1 MCTRSLGARA
11 RYVRLRGR
19 TVDQSVAVEREGG
32 IPAAGMRLVPW
43 AIALFFAMTVAG
55 LYYVKWGPYFHKAFT
70 AIARHS
76 IGPSIISGTGA
87 APPAVGWRA
96 AWSFTV
102 AYFGAIW
109 QAMVLGLLVGSAVQV
124 LLPREW
130 PARAFGK
137 AGWLSTALAGGV
149 SVPSMMCTC
158 CAAPVAIGLRTSR
171 ASTGATVAYWLGNP
185 TLNPATMIFLGFV
198 LGWHW
203 VALRVVAG
211 VVLVFTAA
219 YLTERVT
226 TVATAPAAVPVAPSA
241 RQAYDARSLVR
252 RWGRALW
259 QLSSGLV
266 PEYAV
271 IVLALGAMR
280 AWMFPAVTP
289 AIGHSALVLPLLAV
303 AGTVFVIPTAGEV
316 PIVQTLMSFGLGA
329 GGAAV
334 LLTTL
339 APVSLPSLVMMGR
352 VLPVRVLALT
362 AALVACLGLAAAG
375 AAQLLRF

>member
-1 MCTRSLGARA
+1 VG
-11 RYVRLRGR
+11 
-19 TVDQSVAVEREGG
+19 QSVAVERDEG
-32 IPAAGMRLVPW
+32 IPAAGMRLMPW
-43 AIALFFAMTVAG
+43 AIALFFIMTVAG
-55 LYYVKWGPYFHKAFT
+55 LYYVKWSPYVHKTFT

-76 IGPSIISGTGA
+76 IGPSIITGSGA
-87 APPAVGWRA
+87 APPAVGWPA

-130 PARAFGK
+130 PARALGK
-137 AGWLSTALAGGV
+137 AGWLSTVLAGGA

-158 CAAPVAIGLRTSR
+158 CAAPVAVGLRASR
-171 ASTGATVAYWLGNP
+171 ASPGATVAYWLGNP
-185 TLNPATMIFLGFV
+185 TLNPATMIFMGFV
-198 LGWHW
+198 LGWRW
-203 VALRVVAG
+203 VALRVAAG
-211 VVLVFTAA
+211 VVLVLGAA
-219 YLTERVT
+219 YLAERAVAVT
-226 TVATAPAAVPVAPSA
+226 PPAATPAGRAPE
-241 RQAYDARSLVR
+241 AYDARSLVR

-259 QLSSGLV
+259 QLCSGLV
-266 PEYAV
+266 PEYV
-271 IVLALGAMR
+271 IVVLALGAVR
-280 AWMFPAVTP
+280 GWMFPAVTP

-316 PIVQTLMSFGLGA
+316 PIVQTLMSFGLGP

-362 AALVACLGLAAAG
+362 AASVACLGLVAG
-375 AAQLLRF
+375 VAAQLLRF